1 MSKARALTF
10 AALAAGALTAG
21 AYLIIRW
28 SARLEQVGETI
39 AGVPAEHTRE
49 SLIESLPEREQVQML
64 EELQEHV

>member
-1 MSKARALTF
+1 MSKVRALTF

-39 AGVPAEHTRE
+39 AGVPPVHTRE
-49 SLIESLPEREQVQML
+49 SLIEAIPESEQAEML
-64 EELQEHV
+64 QELQEHV